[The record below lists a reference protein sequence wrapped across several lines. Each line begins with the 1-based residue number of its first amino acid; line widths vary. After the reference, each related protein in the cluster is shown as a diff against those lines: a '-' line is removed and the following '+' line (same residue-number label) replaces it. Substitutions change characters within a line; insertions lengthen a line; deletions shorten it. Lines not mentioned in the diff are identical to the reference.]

1 MAQTDEYEELIRQ
14 QIPDARATVT
24 GEGGKFEATVISEQF
39 ADKNL
44 LAKHRLVY
52 AALDER
58 IKSGEIHA
66 LSIRAYTPAEWQTV
80 GGGA

>member
-1 MAQTDEYEELIRQ
+1 MARTDEFAQMIEEH
-14 QIPDARATVT
+14 IPGSRATVV
-24 GEGGKFEATVISEQF
+24 GEGGKFEATVVSDAF

-52 AALDER
+52 AALDPL

-66 LSIRAYTPAEWQTV
+66 VSIRAYTPVEWQEV
-80 GGGA
+80 GGGD

>member
-1 MAQTDEYEELIRQ
+1 MARTDEFARLIEEH
-14 QIPDARATVT
+14 IPDARATVS
-24 GEGGKFEATVISEQF
+24 GEGGKFEATVISDAF
-39 ADKNL
+39 ADQNI

-52 AALDER
+52 SALDPL

-66 LSIRAYTPAEWQTV
+66 LSIRAYTPSEWEQV

>member
-1 MAQTDEYEELIRQ
+1 MSRTDDFARLIEE
-14 QIPDARATVT
+14 QIPDADARVV
-24 GEGGKFEATVISEQF
+24 GEGGKFEATVVSDAF

-52 AALDER
+52 AALDPL

-66 LSIRAYTPAEWQTV
+66 LSIRAYPPAEWREV
-80 GGGA
+80 GGVA

>member
-1 MAQTDEYEELIRQ
+1 MARTEEFARMIEAH
-14 QIPDARATVT
+14 IPDARATVV
-24 GEGGKFEATVISEQF
+24 GEGGKFEATVISDAF

-52 AALDER
+52 AALDPF

-66 LSIRAYTPAEWQTV
+66 VSIRAYTPEEWQEV
-80 GGGA
+80 GGSA